1 VGICKTKGLDEMSNM
16 NLNICYVD
24 HKGIGGKG
32 FLHLLVKNGIDFM
45 PIVLIGIRSL
55 LLLRRRCKIF
65 SWFKKIFTLTIQVVT
80 FLLFG

>member
-1 VGICKTKGLDEMSNM
+1 MGICKTKGLDEMSNM

-65 SWFKKIFTLTIQVVT
+65 SWFKKIFTYYTSCNL
-80 FLLFG
+80 FLFG